1 MSFNQL
7 EDKNFPE
14 VSNDWN
20 FEALYMKLASVN
32 NGKPLTITAKKFLRG
47 ILLAKTPDEIAKEC
61 GYPNSDTVRQYLSG
75 QIYPLIRSML
85 NLSEKEK
92 IIYSKVPVLL
102 REYRFHAKDCLSEEE
117 KNNESYTNQP
127 SSANW
132 QTLKDIEKHLEVFE
146 YHCNL
151 GQYLD
156 AFYLILDIDDY
167 DNSIVSFLNLHGH
180 TKILVTVY
188 EKLTQF
194 WQPQQLEKWEFS
206 IAIAS
211 LGNAYR
217 SIGEYGK
224 AIECHQKSLS
234 IAEEIGDYNTQVGAL
249 VNLGLLYYLDKSSL
263 EEALKFCRSGLYMAR
278 QLENRYF
285 ESDALNYLGLIL
297 QFQGELY
304 KAIDYHYHSLEIKRQ
319 LNDIS
324 GVIAALIN
332 IADNHRILG
341 AEKQDYGEYRHA
353 FKFLLQAINSAQTI
367 EAFELEA
374 RAWLILGMT
383 KEQLGQKLEVL
394 QYIIC
399 LTNRLNANL
408 TSI

>member
-1 MSFNQL
+1 MAAAF
-7 EDKNFPE
+7 
-14 VSNDWN
+14 V
-20 FEALYMKLASVN
+20 
-32 NGKPLTITAKKFLRG
+32 
-47 ILLAKTPDEIAKEC
+47 
-61 GYPNSDTVRQYLSG
+61 
-75 QIYPLIRSML
+75 
-85 NLSEKEK
+85 
-92 IIYSKVPVLL
+92 
-102 REYRFHAKDCLSEEE
+102 
-117 KNNESYTNQP
+117 
-127 SSANW
+127 
-132 QTLKDIEKHLEVFE
+132 KH
-146 YHCNL
+146 L

-194 WQPQQLEKWEFS
+194 WQPQHLEKWEFS

-341 AEKQDYGEYRHA
+341 AEK
-353 FKFLLQAINSAQTI
+353 
-367 EAFELEA
+367 
-374 RAWLILGMT
+374 
-383 KEQLGQKLEVL
+383 
-394 QYIIC
+394 
-399 LTNRLNANL
+399 
-408 TSI
+408 